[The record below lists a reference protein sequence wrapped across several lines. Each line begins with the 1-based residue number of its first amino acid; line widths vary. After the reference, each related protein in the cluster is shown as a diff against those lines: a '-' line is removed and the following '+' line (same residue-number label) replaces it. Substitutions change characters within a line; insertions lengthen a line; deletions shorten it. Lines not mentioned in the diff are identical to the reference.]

1 MGSGGDGGLWV
12 VLVMVLLLVVI
23 VLTDWG
29 GRMGGGAKQGDC
41 KGELGPVE
49 RSETGT
55 VANVFDCK
63 ARQTKE
69 RDCL

>member
-29 GRMGGGAKQGDC
+29 GRMGGGRAGRLQRRV
-41 KGELGPVE
+41 GP
-49 RSETGT
+49 S
-55 VANVFDCK
+55 
-63 ARQTKE
+63 
-69 RDCL
+69 

>member
-29 GRMGGGAKQGDC
+29 GRMGRGGGKAGRLQRRV
-41 KGELGPVE
+41 GP
-49 RSETGT
+49 S
-55 VANVFDCK
+55 
-63 ARQTKE
+63 
-69 RDCL
+69 

>member
-29 GRMGGGAKQGDC
+29 GRMGGGVEQGDC
-41 KGELGPVE
+41 KGELGPAELSVIAKVQ
-49 RSETGT
+49 RG
-55 VANVFDCK
+55 
-63 ARQTKE
+63 R
-69 RDCL
+69 

>member
-1 MGSGGDGGLWV
+1 MAS
-12 VLVMVLLLVVI
+12 
-23 VLTDWG
+23 DWEAG
-29 GRMGGGAKQGDC
+29 ERQGDC

-69 RDCL
+69 RDCLWLEGWGKAGRLQRRIGPTTGPAGMR